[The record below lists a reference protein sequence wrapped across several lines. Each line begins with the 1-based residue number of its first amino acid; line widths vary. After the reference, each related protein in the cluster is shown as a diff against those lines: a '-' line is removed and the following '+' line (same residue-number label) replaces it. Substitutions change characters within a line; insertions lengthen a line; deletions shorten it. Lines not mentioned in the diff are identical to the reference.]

1 MDDNTRWIV
10 KNFLSNLTN
19 TQTRR
24 TFGYS
29 KCYQNSIFMGD
40 SSIPSIMKVLSYIN
54 MRYNKYIQTYLVMA
68 TNDMLAM

>member
-1 MDDNTRWIV
+1 
-10 KNFLSNLTN
+10 
-19 TQTRR
+19 
-24 TFGYS
+24 
-29 KCYQNSIFMGD
+29 MGD